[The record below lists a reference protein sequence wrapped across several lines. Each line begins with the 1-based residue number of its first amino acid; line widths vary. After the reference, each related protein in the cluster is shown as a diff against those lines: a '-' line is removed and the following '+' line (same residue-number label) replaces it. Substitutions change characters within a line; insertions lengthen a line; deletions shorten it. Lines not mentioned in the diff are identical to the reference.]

1 MDMWMPLPE
10 IDVDVPMSSSSSGGS
25 SRGSARRGAAAT
37 TSGASGAG
45 MDRRADAAAA
55 AGGRPGS
62 APLASSSNAP
72 SSSSAGGGSGVT
84 GDAAPRG
91 HGGRDASL
99 LSLEEQERELQAIS
113 TALPRTE
120 ARLETL
126 ALWVGAAVAFGGGVW
141 HFLGPEKGQ
150 EFFAGYLLEQSL
162 SIDNLFVFVLVFN
175 YFKTP
180 PSVQPKVLSY
190 GIATAAVLRLVMIL
204 AGTELVEHFEPA
216 LLLFAVVLLWSAYG
230 LLVGG
235 DEGEEDLSDNKVGP
249 KRPAGRSC
257 RAGAAAGRLHQ
268 AAAPWGES
276 SARRR
281 VRRGVAY
288 LWVAAQH
295 IGLRRGDGRKD
306 CVVAERH
313 CWLCTSTPKAPLA
326 AACFHAC
333 QHFCS
338 TRVDPGVPRDPAG
351 ITSRAR
357 PPCQTATPPPSKPAR
372 ILWTFAPQIVKLCR
386 KLLPVSDHYDGDKFF
401 TTAPP
406 PSPGAAA
413 VRVATPL
420 LLTLAVIEISD
431 VVFAVDSIPA
441 VFGVTLDPFIVYTS
455 NLFAIMSLRSL
466 YAFVSTVMTEM
477 RFLDKAVALV
487 LAFIG
492 GKMIAEFGGVAVPT
506 DVSLLV
512 VGGVLGGG
520 VAASFALPEAKEEAR

>member
-1 MDMWMPLPE
+1 MWMPLPE

-25 SRGSARRGAAAT
+25 SRGSARRGAATT

-99 LSLEEQERELQAIS
+99 LSLEEQERELQAVS

-235 DEGEEDLSDNKVGP
+235 DEGEEDLSDNK
-249 KRPAGRSC
+249 
-257 RAGAAAGRLHQ
+257 
-268 AAAPWGES
+268 
-276 SARRR
+276 
-281 VRRGVAY
+281 
-288 LWVAAQH
+288 
-295 IGLRRGDGRKD
+295 
-306 CVVAERH
+306 
-313 CWLCTSTPKAPLA
+313 
-326 AACFHAC
+326 
-333 QHFCS
+333 
-338 TRVDPGVPRDPAG
+338 
-351 ITSRAR
+351 
-357 PPCQTATPPPSKPAR
+357 
-372 ILWTFAPQIVKLCR
+372 IVKLCR